1 MNPSVHFQK
10 PSALSVLIL
19 SVAFPPPILWLKYF
33 KENLRHYV
41 ILLSNTLICVLKKR
55 KGQEKCPHSEQFS
68 TFHKNIIKQYDR
80 TEIKHIGHIG
90 LISVV
95 TKKKKKR

>member
-1 MNPSVHFQK
+1 M
-10 PSALSVLIL
+10 
-19 SVAFPPPILWLKYF
+19 
-33 KENLRHYV
+33 
-41 ILLSNTLICVLKKR
+41 CLKKR

-95 TKKKKKR
+95 TKKKKKDKNIKDFQIAPKSNI

>member
-1 MNPSVHFQK
+1 MH
-10 PSALSVLIL
+10 
-19 SVAFPPPILWLKYF
+19 
-33 KENLRHYV
+33 
-41 ILLSNTLICVLKKR
+41 LKKG

-80 TEIKHIGHIG
+80 TEIKHIDHIG

-95 TKKKKKR
+95 NQKKKKKDKNIKDFHIASKSNIWLSTVPRD